1 MKDITDKVIEILHQK
16 QKTFFASQTT
26 QSTAFR
32 IEKLRALKKE
42 INRREKDIYEAQ
54 ILDSDEK
61 PESEKREKSAD
72 EADSQLLEQFNE
84 LGKQISS
91 EKKP

>member
-1 MKDITDKVIEILHQK
+1 MPG
-16 QKTFFASQTT
+16 
-26 QSTAFR
+26 
-32 IEKLRALKKE
+32 
-42 INRREKDIYEAQ
+42 EKDIYEAQ

-61 PESEKREKSAD
+61 PESEKREKSVD

-91 EKKP
+91 EKKPEKPFKTSVYSEDSSDEGNVDLSGQ

>member
-42 INRREKDIYEAQ
+42 INRREKDIYEA
-54 ILDSDEK
+54 LHKD
-61 PESEKREKSAD
+61 
-72 EADSQLLEQFNE
+72 
-84 LGKQISS
+84 LGKSGFESMTS
-91 EKKP
+91 ETVLVEKEIIKMIKMLPLWNLSLIHI